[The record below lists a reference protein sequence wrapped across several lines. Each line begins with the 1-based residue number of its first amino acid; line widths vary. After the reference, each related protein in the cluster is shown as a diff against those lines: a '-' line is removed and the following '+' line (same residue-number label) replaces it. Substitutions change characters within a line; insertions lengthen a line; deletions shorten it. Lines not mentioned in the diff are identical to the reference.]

1 MTLERWQKLLE
12 QMVTVGLIKEDV
24 VDPTAVF
31 TNRFLP

>member
-12 QMVTVGLIKEDV
+12 QMVTVDLIKEGV